1 MKPSIV
7 KAGLCLAVTAA
18 ALVPSAGMLPAVA
31 VAAPTDPDMSTKL
44 AGKTVFLDPGHQ
56 GSDHNQDISRPVGD
70 GRGGTK
76 ECQTTGMTTVNGV
89 PEHTITWN
97 VSQLVKQSLEAMGA
111 KVVLSRA
118 DDSGWGSCIDERAA
132 AANDSGAD
140 VAISI
145 HADGAPVSERGFHL
159 IVPQLPIPDPTA
171 HQVQSGA
178 GLAATKVVRDAYL
191 QAGFPTATYGG
202 AVDGLQTRAD
212 IAGPALTRVPDV
224 FLEMGNGANP
234 EDAAQLESR
243 EGQLQHAVAIATG
256 LTGYLLGFGGPPLP
270 SGSAEGRASANTP
283 PGQENSL
290 PNSAPADALQGNAPG
305 RSSTTAPADETP
317 GNNQTAPGSAGTAGG
332 AAAQSAP
339 NGLAPTDQTAPGA
352 PAPGT
357 EQSPSAATPPGAS
370 AQTPP
375 GAAAQSAPG
384 ADQPAPGVGA
394 TGTSVPGVNQSA
406 PGVGAEGAAARSVP
420 GAGQSVPGVGVE
432 GVPARSVPGA
442 GQSAPGVGAEGT
454 SAQSVPGADQSAP
467 GAGAPGVSAQSV
479 PGAGQSAS
487 GVGAEGAAGPSTQG
501 TGQVAP
507 GASAEAGPEA
517 GKGAPGVPAQG
528 SGGAASGAG
537 LPNAYAQ
544 NVPGSYTPGTPD
556 APGPG
561 SPNAYTTPNARTSP
575 DAYAPGAPSGTTPGN
590 SGKAP
595 QASPGT
601 AQGSDPSTAVQPG
614 ATPDSAAS
622 SLVTTAMQLLLPL
635 AKSLGMDDAAVNS
648 ELINLAYTLAA
659 TLLGP
664 GSSESQG
671 TGTTPGTQSAPGA
684 HSGPAAR

>member
-18 ALVPSAGMLPAVA
+18 ALVPSAGILPAVA
-31 VAAPTDPDMSTKL
+31 LAAPTDPDMSTKL

-145 HADGAPVSERGFHL
+145 HADGAPASERGFHL

-283 PGQENSL
+283 PGQENSP

-317 GNNQTAPGSAGTAGG
+317 GTNQTAPGSAGTAGG

-375 GAAAQSAPG
+375 GGAAQGAPG

-420 GAGQSVPGVGVE
+420 GA
-432 GVPARSVPGA
+432 
-442 GQSAPGVGAEGT
+442 
-454 SAQSVPGADQSAP
+454 
-467 GAGAPGVSAQSV
+467 
-479 PGAGQSAS
+479 
-487 GVGAEGAAGPSTQG
+487 
-501 TGQVAP
+501 
-507 GASAEAGPEA
+507 SAEAGPEA
-517 GKGAPGVPAQG
+517 GRGAPGGPGVPVQG

-664 GSSESQG
+664 GSSESQD

>member
-118 DDSGWGSCIDERAA
+118 DDSGWGRCIDERAA

-145 HADGAPVSERGFHL
+145 HADGAPASERGFHL

-305 RSSTTAPADETP
+305 RSSTTAPANETP
-317 GNNQTAPGSAGTAGG
+317 GTSQTAPGSAGTAGNG
-332 AAAQSAP
+332 AAQSAP

-375 GAAAQSAPG
+375 GAAAQPAPG

-406 PGVGAEGAAARSVP
+406 PGIGAEGAAARSVP
-420 GAGQSVPGVGVE
+420 GAGQS
-432 GVPARSVPGA
+432 
-442 GQSAPGVGAEGT
+442 APGVA
-454 SAQSVPGADQSAP
+454 
-467 GAGAPGVSAQSV
+467 
-479 PGAGQSAS
+479 
-487 GVGAEGAAGPSTQG
+487 AEGAAGPSTQG

-507 GASAEAGPEA
+507 GASAQAGPEA

-575 DAYAPGAPSGTTPGN
+575 DAYAPGAPGTATPGN

>member
-18 ALVPSAGMLPAVA
+18 ALVPSAGILPAVA
-31 VAAPTDPDMSTKL
+31 LAAPTDPDMSTKL

-145 HADGAPVSERGFHL
+145 HADGAPASERGFHL

-283 PGQENSL
+283 PGQENSP

-317 GNNQTAPGSAGTAGG
+317 GTNQTAPGSAGTAGG

-375 GAAAQSAPG
+375 GGAAQGAPG

-420 GAGQSVPGVGVE
+420 GA
-432 GVPARSVPGA
+432 
-442 GQSAPGVGAEGT
+442 
-454 SAQSVPGADQSAP
+454 
-467 GAGAPGVSAQSV
+467 
-479 PGAGQSAS
+479 
-487 GVGAEGAAGPSTQG
+487 
-501 TGQVAP
+501 
-507 GASAEAGPEA
+507 SAEAGPEA
-517 GKGAPGVPAQG
+517 GRGAPGGPGVPVQG

-556 APGPG
+556 GNGQAPGPG

-575 DAYAPGAPSGTTPGN
+575 DAYAPGTATPGN
-590 SGKAP
+590 SGKTP

>member
-18 ALVPSAGMLPAVA
+18 ALAPSAGMLPAVA
-31 VAAPTDPDMSTKL
+31 VAAPADPDMSSKL

-111 KVVLSRA
+111 RVVLSRQ
-118 DDSGWGSCIDERAA
+118 DDTGWGSCIDERAA

-145 HADGAPVSERGFHL
+145 HADGAPASERGFHL

-171 HQVQSGA
+171 NQVQSGA

-191 QAGFPTATYGG
+191 QAGFPAATYGG

-224 FLEMGNGANP
+224 FLEMGNGANA
-234 EDAAQLESR
+234 EDAAELESR
-243 EGQLQHAVAIATG
+243 EGQLEHAVAIATG
-256 LTGYLLGFGGPPLP
+256 LTGYLLGFGAPPLP
-270 SGSAEGRASANTP
+270 SGSADGRASANTP
-283 PGQENSL
+283 PGQENPL
-290 PNSAPADALQGNAPG
+290 TNDGPADAVQGTAPG
-305 RSSTTAPADETP
+305 RSSTTAP
-317 GNNQTAPGSAGTAGG
+317 G

-339 NGLAPTDQTAPGA
+339 DGSARSAPDASTPGADQTSSG
-352 PAPGT
+352 
-357 EQSPSAATPPGAS
+357 ATPPGAS
-370 AQTPP
+370 AH
-375 GAAAQSAPG
+375 SAPG
-384 ADQPAPGVGA
+384 AGQ
-394 TGTSVPGVNQSA
+394 
-406 PGVGAEGAAARSVP
+406 ARP
-420 GAGQSVPGVGVE
+420 DA
-432 GVPARSVPGA
+432 
-442 GQSAPGVGAEGT
+442 
-454 SAQSVPGADQSAP
+454 SAQSVPGTEQTAPDASAQTGPGADQIAPGGVAP
-467 GAGAPGVSAQSV
+467 GASAQAVPGAEQTAPGVSASGASAQAVPGTEQTAPGVSASGASAQAV
-479 PGAGQSAS
+479 PGAEQTAPGGGASGSSAHAAPGTGQSAA
-487 GVGAEGAAGPSTQG
+487 GAETPGVSAQTGPGADRSGRSAASASADPGA
-501 TGQVAP
+501 GQVAP
-507 GASAEAGPEA
+507 GAA
-517 GKGAPGVPAQG
+517 AQG
-528 SGGAASGAG
+528 SGESASGAAP
-537 LPNAYAQ
+537 PNANAQ
-544 NVPGSYTPGTPD
+544 HVPGSYTPGTPD
-556 APGPG
+556 GNAQAPGPG
-561 SPNAYTTPNARTSP
+561 SPNAYTTPNAYTSP
-575 DAYAPGAPSGTTPGN
+575 DAYAPGAPRATAPGN
-590 SGKAP
+590 SATAP
-595 QASPGT
+595 PSAPGT
-601 AQGSDPSTAVQPG
+601 APGSDPST
-614 ATPDSAAS
+614 TSDSAAS

-664 GSSESQG
+664 GSSESSGAQG
-671 TGTTPGTQSAPGA
+671 SPGAKSIPGT